1 MVRAFSNGYNR
12 TYFNLFI
19 TQRILLITS
28 IYLHILSE
36 YLQPLAMVGIT
47 SYILKRCIER
57 ISVVRLTKTTCVYAG
72 ILCMSIGILFLVAAY
87 MYTELWFALLV
98 GAICAGALAMELMD
112 RAGVWDVLR
121 KNSARHKAA
130 DKAADAQ
137 ADAGANV
144 EVNAGADAAPAQTA
158 SVMTERKTAVSPAA
172 TAGQAATAATDSQ
185 PATDRQPETDAID
198 VTGGQHE
205 KAEAAETAAQ
215 TTTAVET
222 QKPAEQTLTTHLL
235 ELGRDDSYTNEDALP
250 SHAKTRGKI
259 GITSSI
265 ASYVVHKEPEP
276 EYDCDEFVPT
286 DEDLEYFRTIMS
298 ERDEDEDANNADDS
312 AMDNDDAMA
321 HNADKS
327 KDTSAD
333 AGTGAHTTED
343 DDDEYHVQALK
354 EFLTQSMDPI
364 GALRTYV
371 VDIERRQAQES
382 RKTAQIY
389 NRELE
394 RAGLDLSPVV
404 PYIDQ
409 DEDVNLEES
418 QVEHLQQGF
427 LADGAS
433 AQANADA
440 MGGEADAAAS
450 DAKFDTAQVEHN
462 SDDKTVSMPELVL
475 AMQLVEAGIFS
486 DEANLDDV
494 RVVIPPASGLFYLQQ
509 QKPSSDLL
517 QRIQIEKIE
526 TALNL
531 FLLFTKYYPENT
543 YYEPADVL
551 NFQQTYARNICAFT
565 ERISEPFYLNKNDMM
580 QEHTVDTEWNVRQSL
595 AYVIETLQ
603 LPYRLRADFRCNVK
617 DGNVAIEFFATHED
631 ALPYLTTMGSVDA
644 DPACDTSAD
653 SAGTAGVAGVA
664 SVAGTPTAD
673 NSQHAEYDYRKIF
686 PHIPL
691 AKSFRQ
697 HPTLHIVQSP
707 FIRKH
712 TDDERADDNSTFHL
726 RVLDAMLVSLVT
738 TESVHD
744 ILHNAYIN
752 IIDKQLARIAK
763 KPSRYDTPEER
774 QRAALLAI
782 REDDMAYDESYLIPA
797 GKAVRRKDASAYTLR
812 VALLLASFA
821 FRAST
826 RIQHVWVQAV
836 RESTTRK
843 DYVLS
848 VDFDRARMATID
860 LHHTENLQ
868 AIYHRFVPA
877 MRYEDA
883 VLRPILPLC
892 NIEDQRFCPAR
903 RYTSIQD
910 NTTKLR
916 AAAARALGSKY
927 ASGLTISQNERA
939 MYIGQ
944 ELLGNLYSAATSTCA
959 YEHNV
964 RELFACAKKYNDPLI
979 DEAARRCAAKLVHQ
993 ELACEPATIVNE
1005 FVGGG
1010 ALNTACKQAV
1020 KACNRR
1026 RYDAVI
1032 DLLEPIIDTVDV
1044 NETYVSDEQ
1053 VSWQYFANYV
1063 DRARYNVECDAER
1076 AWRAHAAKYAGVQ
1089 AAGTASAQ
1097 AAGDGR
1103 TRIDKCTSKF
1113 PARTGLVS
1121 NVRNVRHNKT
1131 VMLVPDALFE
1141 ARMCLSVAY
1150 GEKQQLNKAIVQ
1162 AQRLVDIAPVDTR
1175 ARMVLINSLVHA
1187 KKVDEAQTQICQLM
1201 QLAHENESLAFA
1213 YYNMAHIQAYKHHQL
1228 AAKACYDLAI
1238 HFLPE
1243 LEEAS
1248 ATPAHMYLSEGR
1260 IVPVI
1265 IHNDGF
1271 DVEHIPTDD
1280 IQEILQAYNIPI
1292 APTKQTISF
1301 LLKGTKAAINAELF
1315 SVARNFVRHMFNLT
1329 QDDVFVGIAR
1339 SIERSPQERQLELG
1353 VKEKQA
1359 LAQALEKAAA
1369 AAGGSAGGD
1378 SGSFNSDN
1386 SDDNDDDNHYDDNPF
1401 GTGSYNP
1408 FSSDDYPQ
1416 DNDSDDSD
1424 DSDDDFGDSDDTDDS
1439 DSDF

>member
-1 MVRAFSNGYNR
+1 
-12 TYFNLFI
+12 
-19 TQRILLITS
+19 
-28 IYLHILSE
+28 
-36 YLQPLAMVGIT
+36 
-47 SYILKRCIER
+47 
-57 ISVVRLTKTTCVYAG
+57 
-72 ILCMSIGILFLVAAY
+72 MSIGILFLVAAY

-98 GAICAGALAMELMD
+98 GAICAGALAIELMD

-121 KNSARHKAA
+121 KNSARRKAA

-137 ADAGANV
+137 ADAGACAEADARPNT
-144 EVNAGADAAPAQTA
+144 GANAAPAQAA
-158 SVMTERKTAVSPAA
+158 SVMAESKTAASHAA
-172 TAGQAATAATDSQ
+172 TDKAAGQEATAATDSQ
-185 PATDRQPETDAID
+185 P
-198 VTGGQHE
+198 
-205 KAEAAETAAQ
+205 ETAATTAQ

-235 ELGRDDSYTNEDALP
+235 EIGYNDSYTDEDTLP
-250 SHAKTRGKI
+250 SHAKKHGKV

-265 ASYVVHKEPEP
+265 ASYVVPKEPEP
-276 EYDCDEFVPT
+276 EYDCDDFVPT
-286 DEDLEYFRTIMS
+286 DEDLEYFRAIMS
-298 ERDEDEDANNADDS
+298 ENEKDEDANDAEDS

-333 AGTGAHTTED
+333 AGTDAHITED

-450 DAKFDTAQVEHN
+450 GAKFDTAQVEHN

-531 FLLFTKYYPENT
+531 FLLFTKYYPEKT
-543 YYEPADVL
+543 YYQPADVL

-644 DPACDTSAD
+644 DPACETSANSAGNANSAD
-653 SAGTAGVAGVA
+653 AGTAGFVGK
-664 SVAGTPTAD
+664 TITD
-673 NSQHAEYDYRKIF
+673 NSQYAEYDYRKIF

-848 VDFDRARMATID
+848 VDFDRARMANID

-944 ELLGNLYSAATSTCA
+944 ELLGKLYSAATSTCA

-1032 DLLEPIIDTVDV
+1032 DLLEPIIDTVDM
-1044 NETYVSDEQ
+1044 NDTYISDDQ

-1076 AWRAHAAKYAGVQ
+1076 AWRAHVAKYAGVQ
-1089 AAGTASAQ
+1089 AAGTAGAQ
-1097 AAGDGR
+1097 AVGDGR
-1103 TRIDKCTSKF
+1103 TRIDKRTSKF

-1201 QLAHENESLAFA
+1201 QLAHDNESLAFA

-1353 VKEKQA
+1353 MKEKQA
-1359 LAQALEKAAA
+1359 LAQALEEAAA
-1369 AAGGSAGGD
+1369 AAGGSGGLAGGD
-1378 SGSFNSDN
+1378 GSLFNDDN
-1386 SDDNDDDNHYDDNPF
+1386 SDDDDDNNHYDDNPF

-1408 FSSDDYPQ
+1408 FNSDDYPQ
-1416 DNDSDDSD
+1416 DDDSDDSDNSD
-1424 DSDDDFGDSDDTDDS
+1424 DSDDDFDDSDDTDDS
-1439 DSDF
+1439 DSNF

>member
-36 YLQPLAMVGIT
+36 YLLPLVMVGIT

-98 GAICAGALAMELMD
+98 GAICAGALAIELMD

-121 KNSARHKAA
+121 KNSARRKAA

-137 ADAGANV
+137 ADAGACAEADARPNT
-144 EVNAGADAAPAQTA
+144 GANAAPAQAA
-158 SVMTERKTAVSPAA
+158 SVMAESKTAASHAA
-172 TAGQAATAATDSQ
+172 TDKAAGQEATSATDSQ
-185 PATDRQPETDAID
+185 PET
-198 VTGGQHE
+198 
-205 KAEAAETAAQ
+205 AETAAQ

-235 ELGRDDSYTNEDALP
+235 EIGYNDSYTDEDTLP
-250 SHAKTRGKI
+250 SHAKKHGKV

-265 ASYVVHKEPEP
+265 ASYVVPKEPEP
-276 EYDCDEFVPT
+276 EYDCDDFVPT
-286 DEDLEYFRTIMS
+286 DEDLEYFRAIMS
-298 ERDEDEDANNADDS
+298 ENEKDEDANDAEDS

-333 AGTGAHTTED
+333 AGTDAHITED

-382 RKTAQIY
+382 RTTAQIY

-440 MGGEADAAAS
+440 MGSEADAAAS
-450 DAKFDTAQVEHN
+450 GAKFDTEQVEHN
-462 SDDKTVSMPELVL
+462 SDDKMVSMPELVL

-509 QKPSSDLL
+509 QKPSNDLL

-531 FLLFTKYYPENT
+531 FLLFTKYYPEKT
-543 YYEPADVL
+543 YYQPADVL

-644 DPACDTSAD
+644 DPACETSAGT
-653 SAGTAGVAGVA
+653 AGTAGVAGVA

-673 NSQHAEYDYRKIF
+673 NSQYAEYDYRKIF

-738 TESVHD
+738 NESVHD

-848 VDFDRARMATID
+848 VDFDRARMANID

-944 ELLGNLYSAATSTCA
+944 ELLGKLYSATTSTCA

-1089 AAGTASAQ
+1089 AAGTQ
-1097 AAGDGR
+1097 AVGDGR
-1103 TRIDKCTSKF
+1103 TRIDKRTSKF

-1353 VKEKQA
+1353 MKEKQA
-1359 LAQALEKAAA
+1359 LAQALEEAAA
-1369 AAGGSAGGD
+1369 AAGGSAGGLAGGD

-1386 SDDNDDDNHYDDNPF
+1386 SDDDNHYDDNPF

-1416 DNDSDDSD
+1416 DNDTDDSDNSD

>member
-1 MVRAFSNGYNR
+1 
-12 TYFNLFI
+12 
-19 TQRILLITS
+19 
-28 IYLHILSE
+28 
-36 YLQPLAMVGIT
+36 
-47 SYILKRCIER
+47 
-57 ISVVRLTKTTCVYAG
+57 
-72 ILCMSIGILFLVAAY
+72 MSIGILFLVAAN
-87 MYTELWFALLV
+87 MYTELWFALVV
-98 GAICAGALAMELMD
+98 GAICANKLAVDLMD
-112 RAGVWDVLR
+112 RAGVWDALR
-121 KNSARHKAA
+121 KRSARRKAA
-130 DKAADAQ
+130 GKAADAHG
-137 ADAGANV
+137 DAGAA
-144 EVNAGADAAPAQTA
+144 AGADVRANAAPAQTA
-158 SVMTERKTAVSPAA
+158 SVMAESKTAA
-172 TAGQAATAATDSQ
+172 TDSQTETTETDATDAHHETAATDSQ

-205 KAEAAETAAQ
+205 KAAAAETAAQ
-215 TTTAVET
+215 TTTAAET
-222 QKPAEQTLTTHLL
+222 QKHAEQNLTTHLL
-235 ELGRDDSYTNEDALP
+235 ELGRDDSYTDEDALP
-250 SHAKTRGKI
+250 SHAKTHGKV

-265 ASYVVHKEPEP
+265 ASYVVPKEPEP
-276 EYDCDEFVPT
+276 EYDCDDFVPT
-286 DEDLEYFRTIMS
+286 DEDLEYFREIMS
-298 ERDEDEDANNADDS
+298 ERDEDEDVNDAGDS
-312 AMDNDDAMA
+312 AMDNDDATSHDTHKNKNA
-321 HNADKS
+321 NADA
-327 KDTSAD
+327 SAD
-333 AGTGAHTTED
+333 AHMTED

-354 EFLTQSMDPI
+354 EFLAQSMDPI

-371 VDIERRQAQES
+371 VNIERRKAQAS

-409 DEDVNLEES
+409 DEAVNLEES

-433 AQANADA
+433 AQANGVA
-440 MGGEADAAAS
+440 MGNNGGVAVEADAAAS
-450 DAKFDTAQVEHN
+450 GATFGAAQVEHN

-494 RVVIPPASGLFYLQQ
+494 RVVIPPASGLFYLQR
-509 QKPSSDLL
+509 QKPTSDLL

-712 TDDERADDNSTFHL
+712 ANEERADDYSTFHL

-744 ILHNAYIN
+744 IFHNAYIN
-752 IIDKQLARIAK
+752 IIDKELAHIAK
-763 KPSRYDTPEER
+763 NPSRYDTPEER

-797 GKAVRRKDASAYTLR
+797 GKAVRHKDASAYTLR

-848 VDFDRARMATID
+848 VDFDRARMANID

-892 NIEDQRFCPAR
+892 NIEDQRFCPSR

-939 MYIGQ
+939 MHIGQ

-964 RELFACAKKYNDPLI
+964 RELFTCAKKYNDPLI

-993 ELACEPATIVNE
+993 ELACEPAAIVNE

-1089 AAGTASAQ
+1089 AAATAGAQ
-1097 AAGDGR
+1097 AVGDGR
-1103 TRIDKCTSKF
+1103 TRVDKRTSKF

-1353 VKEKQA
+1353 MKEKQA

-1369 AAGGSAGGD
+1369 AAGGSAGGSFGGRDGGDD
-1378 SGSFNSDN
+1378 SRGDGSFNSDN

-1416 DNDSDDSD
+1416 DDDTDDSD

>member
-1 MVRAFSNGYNR
+1 
-12 TYFNLFI
+12 
-19 TQRILLITS
+19 
-28 IYLHILSE
+28 
-36 YLQPLAMVGIT
+36 
-47 SYILKRCIER
+47 
-57 ISVVRLTKTTCVYAG
+57 
-72 ILCMSIGILFLVAAY
+72 MSIGILFLVAANIY
-87 MYTELWFALLV
+87 SELWFALVV
-98 GAICAGALAMELMD
+98 GAICANELAVVLMD
-112 RAGVWDVLR
+112 RAGVWDALR
-121 KNSARHKAA
+121 KYGARRKASG
-130 DKAADAQ
+130 KAVDAQ
-137 ADAGANV
+137 ADAGADA
-144 EVNAGADAAPAQTA
+144 AGADAAPAQTA
-158 SVMTERKTAVSPAA
+158 SVMTESKTTASQTAA
-172 TAGQAATAATDSQ
+172 AGQTATTATDSQ
-185 PATDRQPETDAID
+185 TETTETATTDAHHEKTATDSQTET
-198 VTGGQHE
+198 T
-205 KAEAAETAAQ
+205 AQ
-215 TTTAVET
+215 TTTATET
-222 QKPAEQTLTTHLL
+222 QKPAEQNLTTHLL
-235 ELGRDDSYTNEDALP
+235 ELGRDDSYTDEDALP
-250 SHAKTRGKI
+250 SHAKTHGKV

-265 ASYVVHKEPEP
+265 ASYVVPKEPEP
-276 EYDCDEFVPT
+276 EYDCDDFVPT
-286 DEDLEYFRTIMS
+286 DEDLEYFREIMS
-298 ERDEDEDANNADDS
+298 ERDEDEDTNDADDS
-312 AMDNDDAMA
+312 AMDNDDATSHETHKNKDA
-321 HNADKS
+321 SADG
-327 KDTSAD
+327 SAD
-333 AGTGAHTTED
+333 AHMTED

-354 EFLTQSMDPI
+354 EFLAQSMDPI

-371 VDIERRQAQES
+371 VDIERRQAQKS

-409 DEDVNLEES
+409 DEAVNLEES

-440 MGGEADAAAS
+440 MGNDGGMAGEANAAAS
-450 DAKFDTAQVEHN
+450 GATFGAAQVEHN

-494 RVVIPPASGLFYLQQ
+494 RVVIPPASGLFYLQR
-509 QKPSSDLL
+509 QKPTSDLL

-543 YYEPADVL
+543 YFEPADVL
-551 NFQQTYARNICAFT
+551 NFQQAYARNICAFT

-644 DPACDTSAD
+644 DPACETSAGAAGAAG
-653 SAGTAGVAGVA
+653 SAGAAGAAVGADAASAAVGADTAGFVGKTTTNDSQYAG
-664 SVAGTPTAD
+664 
-673 NSQHAEYDYRKIF
+673 YDYRKIF

-691 AKSFRQ
+691 AKSFRK

-712 TDDERADDNSTFHL
+712 TNEERADDNSTFHL

-752 IIDKQLARIAK
+752 IIDAQLARIPK
-763 KPSRYDTPEER
+763 NPSRYDTPEER

-782 REDDMAYDESYLIPA
+782 REDDMAYNESYLIPA

-836 RESTTRK
+836 REGTTRK

-939 MYIGQ
+939 MHIGQ

-993 ELACEPATIVNE
+993 ELACEPAAIVNE

-1044 NETYVSDEQ
+1044 NGTYVSDEQ
-1053 VSWQYFANYV
+1053 VSWQYFSNYV

-1076 AWRAHAAKYAGVQ
+1076 AWRAHADKYAGVQ
-1089 AAGTASAQ
+1089 AAGTAGAQ
-1097 AAGDGR
+1097 AVGDGR
-1103 TRIDKCTSKF
+1103 TRIDKRTSKF

-1228 AAKACYDLAI
+1228 AAKACYDLAV
-1238 HFLPE
+1238 HFMPE

-1280 IQEILQAYNIPI
+1280 IQEILHAYNIPI

-1353 VKEKQA
+1353 AKEKQA

-1369 AAGGSAGGD
+1369 AAGGRDGGSAGGSFSGRD
-1378 SGSFNSDN
+1378 DGRNGDDGSFGKGSFNGDN
-1386 SDDNDDDNHYDDNPF
+1386 NDDNDDDDHYDDNPF
-1401 GTGSYNP
+1401 GAGSYNP
-1408 FSSDDYPQ
+1408 FNSDDYPQ
-1416 DNDSDDSD
+1416 DDDFDDSDDSDDFDDSDDSD
-1424 DSDDDFGDSDDTDDS
+1424 DSDTDF
-1439 DSDF
+1439 

>member
-1 MVRAFSNGYNR
+1 M
-12 TYFNLFI
+12 
-19 TQRILLITS
+19 
-28 IYLHILSE
+28 
-36 YLQPLAMVGIT
+36 
-47 SYILKRCIER
+47 
-57 ISVVRLTKTTCVYAG
+57 VRLTKTTCVYAG
-72 ILCMSIGILFLVAAY
+72 ILCMSIGILFLVAANIY
-87 MYTELWFALLV
+87 SELWFALVV
-98 GAICAGALAMELMD
+98 GAICANELAVVLMD
-112 RAGVWDVLR
+112 RAGVWDALR
-121 KNSARHKAA
+121 KYGARRKAA

-137 ADAGANV
+137 TDAGANAAGADAGAAGADAGANT
-144 EVNAGADAAPAQTA
+144 APAQAA
-158 SVMTERKTAVSPAA
+158 SVMAESKTAASQTA

-185 PATDRQPETDAID
+185 TETDATD
-198 VTGGQHE
+198 AHHE
-205 KAEAAETAAQ
+205 TAETDSQTETTAQ
-215 TTTAVET
+215 TTTATET
-222 QKPAEQTLTTHLL
+222 QKPTEQNLTTHLL
-235 ELGRDDSYTNEDALP
+235 ELGRDDSYTDEDALP
-250 SHAKTRGKI
+250 SHAKTHGKV

-265 ASYVVHKEPEP
+265 ASYVVPKEPEP
-276 EYDCDEFVPT
+276 EYDCDDFLPT
-286 DEDLEYFRTIMS
+286 DEDLEYFREIMS
-298 ERDEDEDANNADDS
+298 ERDEDEDANDTDDS
-312 AMDNDDAMA
+312 AMDNDDATSHETHKNKDA
-321 HNADKS
+321 NADA
-327 KDTSAD
+327 SAD
-333 AGTGAHTTED
+333 AHMTED

-354 EFLTQSMDPI
+354 EFLAQSMDPI

-371 VDIERRQAQES
+371 VDIERRKAQAA

-409 DEDVNLEES
+409 DEAVNLEES

-440 MGGEADAAAS
+440 MGNDGGVAGEADAAAS
-450 DAKFDTAQVEHN
+450 GATFGAAQVEHN

-494 RVVIPPASGLFYLQQ
+494 RVVIPPASGLFYLQR
-509 QKPSSDLL
+509 QKPTSDLL

-551 NFQQTYARNICAFT
+551 NFQQAYARNICAFT

-644 DPACDTSAD
+644 DPACETSAGAAG
-653 SAGTAGVAGVA
+653 SANTAGTAGFAGK
-664 SVAGTPTAD
+664 TTTND
-673 NSQHAEYDYRKIF
+673 SQHAEYDYRKIF

-712 TDDERADDNSTFHL
+712 TNEERADDNSTFHL

-744 ILHNAYIN
+744 IFHNAYIN
-752 IIDKQLARIAK
+752 IIDKKLAHIAK
-763 KPSRYDTPEER
+763 NPSRYDTPEER

-836 RESTTRK
+836 REGTTRK

-892 NIEDQRFCPAR
+892 NIEDQRFCPSR

-939 MYIGQ
+939 MHIGQ

-993 ELACEPATIVNE
+993 ELACEPAAIVNE

-1010 ALNTACKQAV
+1010 ALNTACKKAV

-1026 RYDAVI
+1026 HYDAVI

-1044 NETYVSDEQ
+1044 NGTYVSDEQ

-1076 AWRAHAAKYAGVQ
+1076 AWRAHAAKYAG
-1089 AAGTASAQ
+1089 AQ

-1103 TRIDKCTSKF
+1103 KRVGKVIGKRTSKF

-1228 AAKACYDLAI
+1228 AAKACYDLAV
-1238 HFLPE
+1238 HFMPE

-1280 IQEILQAYNIPI
+1280 IQEILHAYNIPV

-1369 AAGGSAGGD
+1369 AAGGSADGSGGD
-1378 SGSFNSDN
+1378 DGLFGDGSFNGDN
-1386 SDDNDDDNHYDDNPF
+1386 NDDNDDDHYDDNPF
-1401 GTGSYNP
+1401 GAGSYNP
-1408 FSSDDYPQ
+1408 FNSDDYPQ
-1416 DNDSDDSD
+1416 GDGADDL
-1424 DSDDDFGDSDDTDDS
+1424 DDTDDS
-1439 DSDF
+1439 DNSDDPDDDFGESDDADGSDTDF

>member
-1 MVRAFSNGYNR
+1 
-12 TYFNLFI
+12 
-19 TQRILLITS
+19 
-28 IYLHILSE
+28 
-36 YLQPLAMVGIT
+36 
-47 SYILKRCIER
+47 
-57 ISVVRLTKTTCVYAG
+57 
-72 ILCMSIGILFLVAAY
+72 MSIGILFLVAAY

-130 DKAADAQ
+130 DKAADTL

-144 EVNAGADAAPAQTA
+144 EVNAGADAVSNADADAAPAQAA
-158 SVMTERKTAVSPAA
+158 SVMVESKTAASHAA
-172 TAGQAATAATDSQ
+172 TDKAAGQEATSATDSQ
-185 PATDRQPETDAID
+185 PAT
-198 VTGGQHE
+198 
-205 KAEAAETAAQ
+205 AATAAQ

-222 QKPAEQTLTTHLL
+222 QKPAEQNLTTHLL

-250 SHAKTRGKI
+250 SHAKTRGKV

-265 ASYVVHKEPEP
+265 ASYVVPKEPEP

-286 DEDLEYFRTIMS
+286 DEDLEYFRAIMS
-298 ERDEDEDANNADDS
+298 ERDEDEDANDAEDS

-327 KDTSAD
+327 IDSGATTWAYNASIGSDADANAGAHTSA
-333 AGTGAHTTED
+333 GAHTTEDD

-354 EFLTQSMDPI
+354 EFLAQSMDPI

-371 VDIERRQAQES
+371 VDIERRKAQAS

-409 DEDVNLEES
+409 DEAVNLEES

-440 MGGEADAAAS
+440 MGNDGRVAGEADAAAS
-450 DAKFDTAQVEHN
+450 GATFGATQVEHN

-494 RVVIPPASGLFYLQQ
+494 RVVIPPASGLFYLQR
-509 QKPSSDLL
+509 QKPTSDLL

-551 NFQQTYARNICAFT
+551 NFQQAYARNICAFT

-644 DPACDTSAD
+644 DPACETSAGAAGAAGAAGTAVG
-653 SAGTAGVAGVA
+653 AGTAGFVGK
-664 SVAGTPTAD
+664 TTTND
-673 NSQHAEYDYRKIF
+673 SQHAEYDYRKIF

-712 TDDERADDNSTFHL
+712 TNEERADDNSTFHL

-744 ILHNAYIN
+744 IFHNAYIN
-752 IIDKQLARIAK
+752 IIDKELAHIAK
-763 KPSRYDTPEER
+763 NPSRYDTPEER

-848 VDFDRARMATID
+848 VDFDRARMANID

-993 ELACEPATIVNE
+993 ELACEPAAIVNE

-1089 AAGTASAQ
+1089 AAGTAGAQ
-1097 AAGDGR
+1097 AVGDGR
-1103 TRIDKCTSKF
+1103 TRIDKRTSKF

-1301 LLKGTKAAINAELF
+1301 LLKGIKAAINAELF

-1359 LAQALEKAAA
+1359 LAQALEEAAA

-1424 DSDDDFGDSDDTDDS
+1424 DSDDDFDDSDDTDDS

>member
-1 MVRAFSNGYNR
+1 
-12 TYFNLFI
+12 
-19 TQRILLITS
+19 
-28 IYLHILSE
+28 
-36 YLQPLAMVGIT
+36 
-47 SYILKRCIER
+47 
-57 ISVVRLTKTTCVYAG
+57 
-72 ILCMSIGILFLVAAY
+72 MSIGILFLVAAK
-87 MYTELWFALLV
+87 MYTELWFALVV
-98 GAICAGALAMELMD
+98 GAICANKLAVDLMD
-112 RAGVWDVLR
+112 RAGVWNALR
-121 KNSARHKAA
+121 KRSARRKAA
-130 DKAADAQ
+130 GKAADAHG
-137 ADAGANV
+137 DAGAA
-144 EVNAGADAAPAQTA
+144 AGADVRANAAPAQTA
-158 SVMTERKTAVSPAA
+158 SVMAERK
-172 TAGQAATAATDSQ
+172 TAATDSQ
-185 PATDRQPETDAID
+185 TETTETDATD
-198 VTGGQHE
+198 AHH
-205 KAEAAETAAQ
+205 ETAATDSPTETTAQ

-222 QKPAEQTLTTHLL
+222 QKSAEQNLTTHLL

-250 SHAKTRGKI
+250 SHAKTHGKV

-265 ASYVVHKEPEP
+265 ASYVVPKEPEP
-276 EYDCDEFVPT
+276 EYDCDDFVPT
-286 DEDLEYFRTIMS
+286 DEDLEYFREIMS
-298 ERDEDEDANNADDS
+298 ERDEDEDVNDAGDS
-312 AMDNDDAMA
+312 AMDNDDATSHDTHKNKNA
-321 HNADKS
+321 NADA
-327 KDTSAD
+327 SAD
-333 AGTGAHTTED
+333 AHMTED

-354 EFLTQSMDPI
+354 EFLAQSMDPI

-371 VDIERRQAQES
+371 VNIERRKAQAS

-409 DEDVNLEES
+409 DEAVNLEES

-440 MGGEADAAAS
+440 MGNDGGMAGEANAAAS
-450 DAKFDTAQVEHN
+450 GATFGAAQVEHN

-494 RVVIPPASGLFYLQQ
+494 RVVIPPASGLFYLQR
-509 QKPSSDLL
+509 QKPTSDLL

-551 NFQQTYARNICAFT
+551 NFQQAYARNICAFT

-644 DPACDTSAD
+644 DPACETSAGAAG
-653 SAGTAGVAGVA
+653 SAGTAGAAGAAGGA
-664 SVAGTPTAD
+664 SVAGFAGKTTTD
-673 NSQHAEYDYRKIF
+673 DSHYAEYDYRKIF

-712 TDDERADDNSTFHL
+712 TNEERADDNSTFHL

-763 KPSRYDTPEER
+763 NPSRYDTPEER

-782 REDDMAYDESYLIPA
+782 REDDMAYNESYLIPA

-939 MYIGQ
+939 MHIGQ

-993 ELACEPATIVNE
+993 ELACEPAAIVNE

-1010 ALNTACKQAV
+1010 ALNTACKKAV

-1026 RYDAVI
+1026 HYDAVI

-1044 NETYVSDEQ
+1044 NGTYVSDEQ

-1076 AWRAHAAKYAGVQ
+1076 AWRAHAAKYAG
-1089 AAGTASAQ
+1089 AQ
-1097 AAGDGR
+1097 ASGAQASGAQTAGDGR
-1103 TRIDKCTSKF
+1103 KRIGKVTGKRTSKF

-1228 AAKACYDLAI
+1228 AAKACYDLAV
-1238 HFLPE
+1238 HFMPE

-1280 IQEILQAYNIPI
+1280 IQEILHAYNIPI

-1315 SVARNFVRHMFNLT
+1315 SVARNFVRRMFNLT

-1369 AAGGSAGGD
+1369 AAGGSADGSGGD
-1378 SGSFNSDN
+1378 DGLFGDGSFNGDN
-1386 SDDNDDDNHYDDNPF
+1386 NDDNDDDHYDDNPF
-1401 GTGSYNP
+1401 GAGSYNP
-1408 FSSDDYPQ
+1408 FNSDDYPQ
-1416 DNDSDDSD
+1416 GDGADDL
-1424 DSDDDFGDSDDTDDS
+1424 DDTDDS
-1439 DSDF
+1439 DNSDDPDDDFGESDDADGSDTDF

>member
-1 MVRAFSNGYNR
+1 
-12 TYFNLFI
+12 
-19 TQRILLITS
+19 
-28 IYLHILSE
+28 
-36 YLQPLAMVGIT
+36 
-47 SYILKRCIER
+47 
-57 ISVVRLTKTTCVYAG
+57 
-72 ILCMSIGILFLVAAY
+72 MSIGILFLVAANIY
-87 MYTELWFALLV
+87 SELWFALVV
-98 GAICAGALAMELMD
+98 GAICANKLAVDLMD
-112 RAGVWDVLR
+112 RAGVWDALR
-121 KNSARHKAA
+121 KRSARRKAA

-137 ADAGANV
+137 ANAGADAGAN
-144 EVNAGADAAPAQTA
+144 AGIDAAPAQTA
-158 SVMTERKTAVSPAA
+158 SVMAERK
-172 TAGQAATAATDSQ
+172 TAATDSQ
-185 PATDRQPETDAID
+185 TETAATDSQTEATETDATD
-198 VTGGQHE
+198 VHHE
-205 KAEAAETAAQ
+205 TAETDSQTETTAQ

-265 ASYVVHKEPEP
+265 ASYVVPKEPEP

-354 EFLTQSMDPI
+354 EFLAQSMDPI

-371 VDIERRQAQES
+371 VDIERRKAQGS

-409 DEDVNLEES
+409 DEAVNLEES

-440 MGGEADAAAS
+440 MGNDGGMAGEANAAAS
-450 DAKFDTAQVEHN
+450 GATFGAAQVEHN

-494 RVVIPPASGLFYLQQ
+494 RVVIPPASGLFYLQR

-543 YYEPADVL
+543 YFEPADVL
-551 NFQQTYARNICAFT
+551 NFQQAYARNICAFT

-653 SAGTAGVAGVA
+653 SAGNASTGNANSAG
-664 SVAGTPTAD
+664 AGTASFVGKTTTD

-712 TDDERADDNSTFHL
+712 ANEARADDYSTFHL

-744 ILHNAYIN
+744 IFHNAYIN
-752 IIDKQLARIAK
+752 IIDKELAHIAK
-763 KPSRYDTPEER
+763 NPSRYDTPEER

-836 RESTTRK
+836 REGTTRK

-892 NIEDQRFCPAR
+892 NIEDQRFCPSR

-939 MYIGQ
+939 MHIGQ

-993 ELACEPATIVNE
+993 ELACEPAAIVNE

-1044 NETYVSDEQ
+1044 NGTYVSDEQ

-1076 AWRAHAAKYAGVQ
+1076 AWRAHAAKYAG
-1089 AAGTASAQ
+1089 AAGAAGAQ

-1103 TRIDKCTSKF
+1103 KRIGKVTGTRISKF

-1260 IVPVI
+1260 IMPVI

-1353 VKEKQA
+1353 TKEKQA
-1359 LAQALEKAAA
+1359 LAQALEEAAA
-1369 AAGGSAGGD
+1369 AAGGSAGGSFGGRDDGRDGDDGLFGDD
-1378 SGSFNSDN
+1378 SHGGGADGAGGSFGDGSFNGDN
-1386 SDDNDDDNHYDDNPF
+1386 NDDNDDDDHYDDNPF
-1401 GTGSYNP
+1401 GAGSYNP
-1408 FSSDDYPQ
+1408 FNSDDYPQ
-1416 DNDSDDSD
+1416 DDDSDDSDNSD
-1424 DSDDDFGDSDDTDDS
+1424 DSDDDFGDSDDADGSDTD
-1439 DSDF
+1439 F

>member
-1 MVRAFSNGYNR
+1 
-12 TYFNLFI
+12 
-19 TQRILLITS
+19 
-28 IYLHILSE
+28 
-36 YLQPLAMVGIT
+36 
-47 SYILKRCIER
+47 
-57 ISVVRLTKTTCVYAG
+57 
-72 ILCMSIGILFLVAAY
+72 MSIGILFLVAAY
-87 MYTELWFALLV
+87 MYTELWFSLLV
-98 GAICAGALAMELMD
+98 GAICAGALAMELLD

-121 KNSARHKAA
+121 KSSARRKAA

-144 EVNAGADAAPAQTA
+144 EVNAGADAAPAQAA
-158 SVMTERKTAVSPAA
+158 SVMVERKTAASHAA

-205 KAEAAETAAQ
+205 KAAAAETAAQ
-215 TTTAVET
+215 TTTAAET
-222 QKPAEQTLTTHLL
+222 QKHAEQNLTTHLL
-235 ELGRDDSYTNEDALP
+235 ELGRDDSYTDEDALP
-250 SHAKTRGKI
+250 SHAKTHGKV

-265 ASYVVHKEPEP
+265 ASYVVPKEPEP
-276 EYDCDEFVPT
+276 EYDCDDFVPT
-286 DEDLEYFRTIMS
+286 DEDLEYFREIMS
-298 ERDEDEDANNADDS
+298 ENDEDEDTNDAEDS

-327 KDTSAD
+327 KDASAD
-333 AGTGAHTTED
+333 AGTDAHITEDD

-354 EFLTQSMDPI
+354 EFLAQSMDPI

-371 VDIERRQAQES
+371 VNIERRKAQAS

-409 DEDVNLEES
+409 DEAVNLEES

-433 AQANADA
+433 AQANGVA
-440 MGGEADAAAS
+440 MGNNGGVAVEADAAAS
-450 DAKFDTAQVEHN
+450 GATFGAAQVEHN

-494 RVVIPPASGLFYLQQ
+494 RVVIPPASGLFYLQR
-509 QKPSSDLL
+509 QKPTSDLL

-653 SAGTAGVAGVA
+653 SAGNASAGNANSAGAGTAGFAGK
-664 SVAGTPTAD
+664 TTTND
-673 NSQHAEYDYRKIF
+673 SQHAEYDYRKIF

-712 TDDERADDNSTFHL
+712 TNEERADDNSTFHL

-744 ILHNAYIN
+744 IFHNAYIN
-752 IIDKQLARIAK
+752 IIDKELAHIAK
-763 KPSRYDTPEER
+763 NPSRYDTPEER

-836 RESTTRK
+836 REGTTRK

-939 MYIGQ
+939 MHIGQ

-993 ELACEPATIVNE
+993 ELACEPAAIVNE

-1010 ALNTACKQAV
+1010 ALNTACKKAV

-1026 RYDAVI
+1026 HYDAVI

-1044 NETYVSDEQ
+1044 NGTYVSDEQ

-1076 AWRAHAAKYAGVQ
+1076 AWRAHAAKYAG
-1089 AAGTASAQ
+1089 AQ

-1103 TRIDKCTSKF
+1103 KRVGKVIGKRTSKF

-1228 AAKACYDLAI
+1228 AAKACYDLAV
-1238 HFLPE
+1238 HFMPE

-1280 IQEILQAYNIPI
+1280 IQEILHAYNIPV

-1353 VKEKQA
+1353 AKEKQA

-1369 AAGGSAGGD
+1369 AAGGSAGG
-1378 SGSFNSDN
+1378 SGGFGGSFGGRDGGRDGDDGSFGDGSSNGDN
-1386 SDDNDDDNHYDDNPF
+1386 NNDNDNDGHYDENPF
-1401 GTGSYNP
+1401 GAGSYNP

-1424 DSDDDFGDSDDTDDS
+1424 DSDDDFDDSDDTDDS

>member
-1 MVRAFSNGYNR
+1 
-12 TYFNLFI
+12 
-19 TQRILLITS
+19 
-28 IYLHILSE
+28 
-36 YLQPLAMVGIT
+36 
-47 SYILKRCIER
+47 
-57 ISVVRLTKTTCVYAG
+57 
-72 ILCMSIGILFLVAAY
+72 MSIGILFLVAANIY
-87 MYTELWFALLV
+87 SELWFALVV
-98 GAICAGALAMELMD
+98 GALCANELAVVLMD
-112 RAGVWDVLR
+112 RAGVWDALR
-121 KNSARHKAA
+121 KYGARRKAA

-137 ADAGANV
+137 TDAGANVEVNAGANV
-144 EVNAGADAAPAQTA
+144 EVNAGADAVSNADADAAPAQAA
-158 SVMTERKTAVSPAA
+158 SVMVESKTAASH
-172 TAGQAATAATDSQ
+172 AATDKAAGQEATS
-185 PATDRQPETDAID
+185 ATDRQPETDAID

-265 ASYVVHKEPEP
+265 ASYVVPKEPEP

-333 AGTGAHTTED
+333 AGADANITED

-354 EFLTQSMDPI
+354 EFLAQSMDPI

-531 FLLFTKYYPENT
+531 FLLFTKYYPEKT
-543 YYEPADVL
+543 YYQPADVL

-644 DPACDTSAD
+644 DPACDTSAN
-653 SAGTAGVAGVA
+653 SAGNASAGNANSAGAGTAGFVGK
-664 SVAGTPTAD
+664 TTTD

-1076 AWRAHAAKYAGVQ
+1076 AWRAHAAKYAG
-1089 AAGTASAQ
+1089 AQ
-1097 AAGDGR
+1097 ASGAQASGAQTAGAQAVGDGR
-1103 TRIDKCTSKF
+1103 TRIGKVTGKRTSKF

-1228 AAKACYDLAI
+1228 AAKACYDLAV
-1238 HFLPE
+1238 HFMPE

-1280 IQEILQAYNIPI
+1280 IQEILHAYNIPI

-1353 VKEKQA
+1353 AKEKQA

-1369 AAGGSAGGD
+1369 AAGGSAGGSFSGRDGGDD
-1378 SGSFNSDN
+1378 SRGDGSFNSDN

-1424 DSDDDFGDSDDTDDS
+1424 DSDDDFDDSDDTDDS

>member
-36 YLQPLAMVGIT
+36 YLLPLVMVGIT

-98 GAICAGALAMELMD
+98 GAICAGALAIELMD

-121 KNSARHKAA
+121 KNSARRKAA

-137 ADAGANV
+137 ADAGAHAEADARPNT
-144 EVNAGADAAPAQTA
+144 GANAAPAQAA
-158 SVMTERKTAVSPAA
+158 SVMAESKTAASHAA
-172 TAGQAATAATDSQ
+172 TDKAAGQEATSATDSQ
-185 PATDRQPETDAID
+185 PET
-198 VTGGQHE
+198 
-205 KAEAAETAAQ
+205 AETAATAAQ

-235 ELGRDDSYTNEDALP
+235 EIGYNDSYTDEDTLP
-250 SHAKTRGKI
+250 SHAKKHGKV

-265 ASYVVHKEPEP
+265 ASYVVPKEPEP
-276 EYDCDEFVPT
+276 EYDCDDFVPT
-286 DEDLEYFRTIMS
+286 DEDLEYFRAIMS
-298 ERDEDEDANNADDS
+298 ENEKDEDANDAEDS

-333 AGTGAHTTED
+333 AGTDAHITED

-382 RKTAQIY
+382 RTTAQIY

-440 MGGEADAAAS
+440 MGSEADAAAS
-450 DAKFDTAQVEHN
+450 GAKFDTAQVEHN
-462 SDDKTVSMPELVL
+462 SDDKMVSMPELVL

-531 FLLFTKYYPENT
+531 FLLFTKYYPEKT
-543 YYEPADVL
+543 YYQPADVL

-644 DPACDTSAD
+644 DPACETSAGT
-653 SAGTAGVAGVA
+653 AGTAGVAGVA

-673 NSQHAEYDYRKIF
+673 NSQYAEYDYRKIF

-848 VDFDRARMATID
+848 VDFDRARMANID

-944 ELLGNLYSAATSTCA
+944 ELLGKLYSAATSTCA

-1010 ALNTACKQAV
+1010 ALNTACKKAV

-1032 DLLEPIIDTVDV
+1032 DLLEPIIDTIDV

-1076 AWRAHAAKYAGVQ
+1076 AWRAHVAKYAGVQ
-1089 AAGTASAQ
+1089 AAGTAGAQ
-1097 AAGDGR
+1097 AVGDGR
-1103 TRIDKCTSKF
+1103 TRIDKRTSKF

-1353 VKEKQA
+1353 AKEKQA
-1359 LAQALEKAAA
+1359 LAQALEEAAA
-1369 AAGGSAGGD
+1369 AAGGSAGGLAGGD

-1386 SDDNDDDNHYDDNPF
+1386 SDDDNHYDDNPF

-1416 DNDSDDSD
+1416 DNDTDDSDNSD

>member
-1 MVRAFSNGYNR
+1 
-12 TYFNLFI
+12 
-19 TQRILLITS
+19 
-28 IYLHILSE
+28 
-36 YLQPLAMVGIT
+36 
-47 SYILKRCIER
+47 
-57 ISVVRLTKTTCVYAG
+57 
-72 ILCMSIGILFLVAAY
+72 MSIGILFLVAAY

-98 GAICAGALAMELMD
+98 GAICAGALAMELLD

-121 KNSARHKAA
+121 KSSARRKAA

-144 EVNAGADAAPAQTA
+144 EVNAGADAAPAQA
-158 SVMTERKTAVSPAA
+158 AAVMVERKTAASHAA

-205 KAEAAETAAQ
+205 KAAAAETAAQ
-215 TTTAVET
+215 TTTAAET
-222 QKPAEQTLTTHLL
+222 QKHAEQNLTTHLL
-235 ELGRDDSYTNEDALP
+235 ELGRDDSYTDEDALP
-250 SHAKTRGKI
+250 SHAKTHGKV

-265 ASYVVHKEPEP
+265 ASYVVPKEPEP
-276 EYDCDEFVPT
+276 EYDCDDFVPT
-286 DEDLEYFRTIMS
+286 DEDLEYFREIMS
-298 ERDEDEDANNADDS
+298 ENDEDEDTNDAEDS
-312 AMDNDDAMA
+312 AMDNDDAASHA
-321 HNADKS
+321 HKNKDAGADTS
-327 KDTSAD
+327 ADTSAD
-333 AGTGAHTTED
+333 AHMTEDD

-354 EFLTQSMDPI
+354 EFLAQSMDPI

-371 VDIERRQAQES
+371 VDIERRKAQQS

-409 DEDVNLEES
+409 DEAVNLEES

-433 AQANADA
+433 AQASADT
-440 MGGEADAAAS
+440 MDNDGGVTGEADAAVSGATFG
-450 DAKFDTAQVEHN
+450 AAQVEHN

-486 DEANLDDV
+486 DEAHLDDV
-494 RVVIPPASGLFYLQQ
+494 RVVIPPASGLFYLQR
-509 QKPSSDLL
+509 QKPTSDLL

-551 NFQQTYARNICAFT
+551 NFQQAYARNICAFT

-644 DPACDTSAD
+644 DPACETSAGAAGAAG
-653 SAGTAGVAGVA
+653 SAGTAGAAVGADTAGFVGKTTTND
-664 SVAGTPTAD
+664 SQYAG
-673 NSQHAEYDYRKIF
+673 YDYRKIF

-691 AKSFRQ
+691 AKSFRK

-712 TDDERADDNSTFHL
+712 TNEERADDNSTFHL

-744 ILHNAYIN
+744 IFHNAYIN
-752 IIDKQLARIAK
+752 IIDKELAHIAK
-763 KPSRYDTPEER
+763 NPSRYDTPEER

-939 MYIGQ
+939 MHIGQ

-993 ELACEPATIVNE
+993 ELACEPAAIVNE

-1010 ALNTACKQAV
+1010 ALNTACKKAV

-1026 RYDAVI
+1026 HYDAVI

-1044 NETYVSDEQ
+1044 NGTYVSDEQ

-1076 AWRAHAAKYAGVQ
+1076 AWRAHAAKYAG
-1089 AAGTASAQ
+1089 AQ

-1103 TRIDKCTSKF
+1103 KRVGKVIGKRTSKF
-1113 PARTGLVS
+1113 PVRTGLVS

-1228 AAKACYDLAI
+1228 AAKACYDLAV
-1238 HFLPE
+1238 HFMPE

-1280 IQEILQAYNIPI
+1280 IQEILHAYNIPV

-1353 VKEKQA
+1353 AKEKQA
-1359 LAQALEKAAA
+1359 LAQALEEAAA
-1369 AAGGSAGGD
+1369 AAGGSAGGSFSGRDGGDD
-1378 SGSFNSDN
+1378 SRGDGSFNSDN

-1424 DSDDDFGDSDDTDDS
+1424 DSDDDFDDSDDTDDS

>member
-36 YLQPLAMVGIT
+36 YLLPLVMVGIT
-47 SYILKRCIER
+47 SYILKRYIER

-98 GAICAGALAMELMD
+98 GAICAGALAIELMD

-121 KNSARHKAA
+121 KNSARRKAT
-130 DKAADAQ
+130 DKAAGQ
-137 ADAGANV
+137 
-144 EVNAGADAAPAQTA
+144 E
-158 SVMTERKTAVSPAA
+158 A
-172 TAGQAATAATDSQ
+172 TSATDSQ
-185 PATDRQPETDAID
+185 P
-198 VTGGQHE
+198 
-205 KAEAAETAAQ
+205 ETAATTAQ

-222 QKPAEQTLTTHLL
+222 QKPDEQTLTTHLL
-235 ELGRDDSYTNEDALP
+235 EIGYNDSYTDEDTLP
-250 SHAKTRGKI
+250 SHAKKHGKV

-265 ASYVVHKEPEP
+265 ASYVVPKEPEP
-276 EYDCDEFVPT
+276 EYDCDDFVPT
-286 DEDLEYFRTIMS
+286 DEDLEYFRAIMS
-298 ERDEDEDANNADDS
+298 ENEKDEDANDVDDS

-333 AGTGAHTTED
+333 AGTDEHITED

-371 VDIERRQAQES
+371 VDIERRQAQAS

-440 MGGEADAAAS
+440 MGSEADAAAS
-450 DAKFDTAQVEHN
+450 GAKFDTAQVEHN
-462 SDDKTVSMPELVL
+462 SDDKMVSMPELVL

-531 FLLFTKYYPENT
+531 FLLFTKYYPEKT
-543 YYEPADVL
+543 YYQPADVL

-673 NSQHAEYDYRKIF
+673 NSQYAEYDYRKIF

-848 VDFDRARMATID
+848 VDFDRARMANID

-944 ELLGNLYSAATSTCA
+944 ELLGKLYSATTSTCA

-1032 DLLEPIIDTVDV
+1032 DLLEPIIDAIDV
-1044 NETYVSDEQ
+1044 NETYISDEQ

-1089 AAGTASAQ
+1089 AAGTAGAQ
-1097 AAGDGR
+1097 AVGDGR
-1103 TRIDKCTSKF
+1103 TRIDKRTSKF

-1353 VKEKQA
+1353 AKEKQA
-1359 LAQALEKAAA
+1359 LAQALEEAAA
-1369 AAGGSAGGD
+1369 AAGGSAGGTG
-1378 SGSFNSDN
+1378 SSFNDDN
-1386 SDDNDDDNHYDDNPF
+1386 SDDNDDDNHYNDNPF

-1408 FSSDDYPQ
+1408 FNSDDYPQ
-1416 DNDSDDSD
+1416 DDDSDDSD
-1424 DSDDDFGDSDDTDDS
+1424 DSDDDFDDSDDTDDS
-1439 DSDF
+1439 DSNF

>member
-1 MVRAFSNGYNR
+1 
-12 TYFNLFI
+12 
-19 TQRILLITS
+19 
-28 IYLHILSE
+28 
-36 YLQPLAMVGIT
+36 
-47 SYILKRCIER
+47 
-57 ISVVRLTKTTCVYAG
+57 
-72 ILCMSIGILFLVAAY
+72 MSIGILFLVAANIY
-87 MYTELWFALLV
+87 SELWFALVV
-98 GAICAGALAMELMD
+98 GAICANKLAVDLMD
-112 RAGVWDVLR
+112 RAGVWDALR
-121 KNSARHKAA
+121 KRSARRKAA

-137 ADAGANV
+137 TDAGADAGAN
-144 EVNAGADAAPAQTA
+144 AAPVQTA
-158 SVMTERKTAVSPAA
+158 SVMAERK
-172 TAGQAATAATDSQ
+172 TAATDSQ
-185 PATDRQPETDAID
+185 TETD
-198 VTGGQHE
+198 
-205 KAEAAETAAQ
+205 ETTAQ

-222 QKPAEQTLTTHLL
+222 QKSAEQSLTTHLL
-235 ELGRDDSYTNEDALP
+235 ELGCDDSYTDEDALP
-250 SHAKTRGKI
+250 SHAKTHGKV

-265 ASYVVHKEPEP
+265 ASYVVPKEPEP
-276 EYDCDEFVPT
+276 EYDCDDFVPT
-286 DEDLEYFRTIMS
+286 DEDLEYFREIMS
-298 ERDEDEDANNADDS
+298 ESDEDEDVNVADDG
-312 AMDNDDAMA
+312 AMDNDDATS
-321 HNADKS
+321 HETHKN

-333 AGTGAHTTED
+333 ASADAHMTED

-354 EFLTQSMDPI
+354 EFLAQSMDPI

-371 VDIERRQAQES
+371 VDIERRQAQKS

-409 DEDVNLEES
+409 DEAVNLEES

-433 AQANADA
+433 AQANANA
-440 MGGEADAAAS
+440 MGNDGGVAGEADAAATG
-450 DAKFDTAQVEHN
+450 ATFGAAQVEHN
-462 SDDKTVSMPELVL
+462 SDDKTVSIPELVL
-475 AMQLVEAGIFS
+475 AMQLVEAGIFC
-486 DEANLDDV
+486 DEAHLDDV
-494 RVVIPPASGLFYLQQ
+494 RVVIPPASGLFYLQR
-509 QKPSSDLL
+509 QKPTSDLL

-531 FLLFTKYYPENT
+531 FLLFTKYHPEDA

-551 NFQQTYARNICAFT
+551 NFQQAYARNICAFT

-644 DPACDTSAD
+644 DPACETSAD
-653 SAGTAGVAGVA
+653 GGAAGGASTAGFVGK
-664 SVAGTPTAD
+664 TTTD
-673 NSQHAEYDYRKIF
+673 DSQNPEYDYRKIF

-712 TDDERADDNSTFHL
+712 TNEERADDNSTFHL

-752 IIDKQLARIAK
+752 IIDKELARIAK

-774 QRAALLAI
+774 QQAALLAI
-782 REDDMAYDESYLIPA
+782 REDDMAFNESYLIPA

-939 MYIGQ
+939 MHIGQ
-944 ELLGNLYSAATSTCA
+944 ELLGNLYSATTSTCA

-964 RELFACAKKYNDPLI
+964 RELFTCAKKYNDPLI

-993 ELACEPATIVNE
+993 QLACEPAAIVNE

-1044 NETYVSDEQ
+1044 NGTYVSDEQ

-1076 AWRAHAAKYAGVQ
+1076 AWRAHAAKYAG
-1089 AAGTASAQ
+1089 AAGAAGAQAGGAQ

-1103 TRIDKCTSKF
+1103 MRIGKVTGKRTSKF

-1228 AAKACYDLAI
+1228 AAKACYDLAV
-1238 HFLPE
+1238 HFMPE

-1280 IQEILQAYNIPI
+1280 IQEILHAYNIPV

-1353 VKEKQA
+1353 AKEKQA

-1369 AAGGSAGGD
+1369 AAGGSAGGSGGSLGGRD
-1378 SGSFNSDN
+1378 GDDGSFGDGSFNGDN
-1386 SDDNDDDNHYDDNPF
+1386 NNDNDDDDHYDDNPF

-1408 FSSDDYPQ
+1408 FNSDDYPQ
-1416 DNDSDDSD
+1416 GDDSD
-1424 DSDDDFGDSDDTDDS
+1424 DLDDSDNSDDDFGDSDDADGSDTD
-1439 DSDF
+1439 F

>member
-1 MVRAFSNGYNR
+1 M
-12 TYFNLFI
+12 
-19 TQRILLITS
+19 
-28 IYLHILSE
+28 
-36 YLQPLAMVGIT
+36 
-47 SYILKRCIER
+47 
-57 ISVVRLTKTTCVYAG
+57 VRLTKTTCVYAG
-72 ILCMSIGILFLVAAY
+72 ILCMSIGILFLVAANIY
-87 MYTELWFALLV
+87 SELWFALVV
-98 GAICAGALAMELMD
+98 GAICANELAVVLMD
-112 RAGVWDVLR
+112 RAGVWDALR
-121 KNSARHKAA
+121 KYGARRKTA

-137 ADAGANV
+137 TDAGANAAGADAGAN
-144 EVNAGADAAPAQTA
+144 AAPAQTA
-158 SVMTERKTAVSPAA
+158 SAMAESKTAVSQIAA
-172 TAGQAATAATDSQ
+172 AGQAATAATDSQ
-185 PATDRQPETDAID
+185 TETDATD
-198 VTGGQHE
+198 AHHE
-205 KAEAAETAAQ
+205 TAETDSQTETTAQ

-222 QKPAEQTLTTHLL
+222 QKPTEQNLTTHLL
-235 ELGRDDSYTNEDALP
+235 ELGRDDSYTDEDALP
-250 SHAKTRGKI
+250 SHAKTHGKV

-265 ASYVVHKEPEP
+265 ASYVVPKEPEP
-276 EYDCDEFVPT
+276 EYDCDDFLPT
-286 DEDLEYFRTIMS
+286 DEDLEYFREIMS
-298 ERDEDEDANNADDS
+298 ENDEDEDTNDAEDS

-327 KDTSAD
+327 KDASAD
-333 AGTGAHTTED
+333 AGTDAHITEDD

-354 EFLTQSMDPI
+354 EFLAQSMDPI

-371 VDIERRQAQES
+371 VDIERRKAQGS

-409 DEDVNLEES
+409 DEAVNLEES

-440 MGGEADAAAS
+440 MGNDGGMAGEANAAAS
-450 DAKFDTAQVEHN
+450 GATFGAAQVEHN

-494 RVVIPPASGLFYLQQ
+494 RVVIPPASGLFYLQR

-543 YYEPADVL
+543 YFEPADVL
-551 NFQQTYARNICAFT
+551 NFQQAYARNICAFT

-664 SVAGTPTAD
+664 SVAGTPTAND
-673 NSQHAEYDYRKIF
+673 SQHAEYDYRKIF

-712 TDDERADDNSTFHL
+712 TNEERADDNSTFHL

-763 KPSRYDTPEER
+763 NPSRYDTPEER

-782 REDDMAYDESYLIPA
+782 REDDMAYNESYLIPA

-826 RIQHVWVQAV
+826 RIQHVWVQAM
-836 RESTTRK
+836 REGTTRK

-939 MYIGQ
+939 MHIGQ

-993 ELACEPATIVNE
+993 ELACEPAAIVNE

-1010 ALNTACKQAV
+1010 ALNTACKKAV

-1026 RYDAVI
+1026 HYDAVI

-1044 NETYVSDEQ
+1044 NGTYVSDEQ

-1076 AWRAHAAKYAGVQ
+1076 AWRAHAAKYAG
-1089 AAGTASAQ
+1089 AQ

-1103 TRIDKCTSKF
+1103 KRVGKVIGKRTSKF

-1228 AAKACYDLAI
+1228 AAKACYDLAV
-1238 HFLPE
+1238 HFMPE

-1280 IQEILQAYNIPI
+1280 IQEILHAYNIPV

-1353 VKEKQA
+1353 AKEKQA

-1369 AAGGSAGGD
+1369 AAGGSAGGSGGSLGGRD
-1378 SGSFNSDN
+1378 GDDGSFGDGSFNGDN
-1386 SDDNDDDNHYDDNPF
+1386 NNDNDDDDHYDDNPF

-1408 FSSDDYPQ
+1408 FNSDDYPQ
-1416 DNDSDDSD
+1416 GDDSD
-1424 DSDDDFGDSDDTDDS
+1424 DLDDSDNSDDDFGDSDDADGSDTD
-1439 DSDF
+1439 F

>member
-1 MVRAFSNGYNR
+1 
-12 TYFNLFI
+12 
-19 TQRILLITS
+19 
-28 IYLHILSE
+28 
-36 YLQPLAMVGIT
+36 
-47 SYILKRCIER
+47 
-57 ISVVRLTKTTCVYAG
+57 
-72 ILCMSIGILFLVAAY
+72 MSIGILFLVAAY

-121 KNSARHKAA
+121 KNSARRKAA

-137 ADAGANV
+137 ADAT
-144 EVNAGADAAPAQTA
+144 PAQAA
-158 SVMTERKTAVSPAA
+158 SVMAESKTAASHAA
-172 TAGQAATAATDSQ
+172 TDKAAGQEATSATDSQ
-185 PATDRQPETDAID
+185 PETDA
-198 VTGGQHE
+198 T
-205 KAEAAETAAQ
+205 TAQ

-250 SHAKTRGKI
+250 SHAKTHGKV

-265 ASYVVHKEPEP
+265 ASYVVPKEPEP
-276 EYDCDEFVPT
+276 EYDCDDFVPT
-286 DEDLEYFRTIMS
+286 DEDLEYFREIMS
-298 ERDEDEDANNADDS
+298 ERDEDEDANDADDG
-312 AMDNDDAMA
+312 AMGNDDAASHA
-321 HNADKS
+321 HINKDAGADANAN
-327 KDTSAD
+327 TSAD
-333 AGTGAHTTED
+333 ARITEDD

-354 EFLTQSMDPI
+354 EFLAQSMDPI

-450 DAKFDTAQVEHN
+450 GATFGTAQVEHN

-509 QKPSSDLL
+509 QKPTSDLL

-631 ALPYLTTMGSVDA
+631 ALTYLTTMGSVDA

-653 SAGTAGVAGVA
+653 GAGNANSAGAGAAGFV
-664 SVAGTPTAD
+664 GKTTTND
-673 NSQHAEYDYRKIF
+673 SQYAEYDYRKIF

-712 TDDERADDNSTFHL
+712 TNDERADDNSTFHL

-744 ILHNAYIN
+744 IFHNAYIN
-752 IIDKQLARIAK
+752 IIDKELAHIAK
-763 KPSRYDTPEER
+763 NPSRYDTPEER

-782 REDDMAYDESYLIPA
+782 REDDMAYNESYLIPA

-939 MYIGQ
+939 MHIGQ

-993 ELACEPATIVNE
+993 ELACEPAAIVNE

-1044 NETYVSDEQ
+1044 NETYLSDEQ

-1089 AAGTASAQ
+1089 AAGTAGAQ
-1097 AAGDGR
+1097 ASGAHAAGNGR
-1103 TRIDKCTSKF
+1103 TRIDKRTSKF

-1150 GEKQQLNKAIVQ
+1150 GEKHQLNKAIVQ

-1228 AAKACYDLAI
+1228 AAKACYDLAV
-1238 HFLPE
+1238 HFMPE

-1353 VKEKQA
+1353 AKEKQA
-1359 LAQALEKAAA
+1359 LAQALEKAEA
-1369 AAGGSAGGD
+1369 AAGGSAGSSAGGAGGRDGD
-1378 SGSFNSDN
+1378 DGSFGNGSFNGDN
-1386 SDDNDDDNHYDDNPF
+1386 NDDNDDDDHYDDNPF
-1401 GTGSYNP
+1401 GAGSYNP
-1408 FSSDDYPQ
+1408 FNSDDYPQ
-1416 DNDSDDSD
+1416 DDDFDDSDDSDDFDDSDDSD
-1424 DSDDDFGDSDDTDDS
+1424 DSDTDF
-1439 DSDF
+1439 

>member
-1 MVRAFSNGYNR
+1 MRAFSNGYNR

-36 YLQPLAMVGIT
+36 SLLALAMVGIT

-98 GAICAGALAMELMD
+98 GAICAGALAMELLD

-121 KNSARHKAA
+121 KSSARRKAA

-144 EVNAGADAAPAQTA
+144 EVNAGADAAPAQAA

-172 TAGQAATAATDSQ
+172 TAGQEATSTTDSQ

-222 QKPAEQTLTTHLL
+222 QKHAEQNLTTHLL

-250 SHAKTRGKI
+250 SHAKTHGKV

-265 ASYVVHKEPEP
+265 ASYVVPKEPEP

-286 DEDLEYFRTIMS
+286 DEDLEYFRAIMS
-298 ERDEDEDANNADDS
+298 ERDEDKDA
-312 AMDNDDAMA
+312 
-321 HNADKS
+321 
-327 KDTSAD
+327 SAD
-333 AGTGAHTTED
+333 AGADANITED

-354 EFLTQSMDPI
+354 EFLAQSMDPI

-450 DAKFDTAQVEHN
+450 GAKFGTAQVEHN

-531 FLLFTKYYPENT
+531 FLLFTKYYPEKT
-543 YYEPADVL
+543 YYQPADVL

-653 SAGTAGVAGVA
+653 GAGNASAGNANSAGAGTASFVGK
-664 SVAGTPTAD
+664 TTTD
-673 NSQHAEYDYRKIF
+673 NSQYAEYDYRKIF

-712 TDDERADDNSTFHL
+712 TNEERADDNSTFHL

-848 VDFDRARMATID
+848 VDFDRARMANID

-1089 AAGTASAQ
+1089 AAGTQ
-1097 AAGDGR
+1097 AVGDGR
-1103 TRIDKCTSKF
+1103 TRIDKRTSKF
-1113 PARTGLVS
+1113 PVRTGLVS

-1271 DVEHIPTDD
+1271 IVEHIPTDD

-1353 VKEKQA
+1353 MKEKQA
-1359 LAQALEKAAA
+1359 LAQALEEAAA
-1369 AAGGSAGGD
+1369 AAGGSAGGSFGGRDGGDD
-1378 SGSFNSDN
+1378 SRGDGSFNSDN

-1416 DNDSDDSD
+1416 DDDSDDLDDAD
-1424 DSDDDFGDSDDTDDS
+1424 DSDDDFGDSDDADGS
-1439 DSDF
+1439 DNGL

>member
-36 YLQPLAMVGIT
+36 YLLPLVMVGIT

-98 GAICAGALAMELMD
+98 GAICAGALAIELMD

-121 KNSARHKAA
+121 KNSARRKAA

-137 ADAGANV
+137 ADAGAHAEADARPNT
-144 EVNAGADAAPAQTA
+144 GANAAPAQAA
-158 SVMTERKTAVSPAA
+158 SVMAESKTAASHAA
-172 TAGQAATAATDSQ
+172 TDKAAGQEATSATDSQ
-185 PATDRQPETDAID
+185 PET
-198 VTGGQHE
+198 
-205 KAEAAETAAQ
+205 AETAATAAQ

-235 ELGRDDSYTNEDALP
+235 EIGYNDSYTDEDTLP
-250 SHAKTRGKI
+250 SHAKKHGKV

-265 ASYVVHKEPEP
+265 ASYVVPKEPEP
-276 EYDCDEFVPT
+276 EYDCDDFVPT
-286 DEDLEYFRTIMS
+286 DEDLEYFRAIMS
-298 ERDEDEDANNADDS
+298 ENEKDEDANDAEDS

-333 AGTGAHTTED
+333 AGTDAHITED

-382 RKTAQIY
+382 RTTAQIY

-450 DAKFDTAQVEHN
+450 GAKFDTAQVEHN
-462 SDDKTVSMPELVL
+462 SDDKMVSMPELVL

-531 FLLFTKYYPENT
+531 FLLFTKYYPEKT
-543 YYEPADVL
+543 YYQPADVL

-644 DPACDTSAD
+644 DPACETSAGT
-653 SAGTAGVAGVA
+653 AGTAGVAGVA

-673 NSQHAEYDYRKIF
+673 NSQYAEYDYRKIF

-848 VDFDRARMATID
+848 VDFDRARMANID

-944 ELLGNLYSAATSTCA
+944 ELLGKLYSATTSTCA

-1032 DLLEPIIDTVDV
+1032 DLLEPIIDTIDM

-1076 AWRAHAAKYAGVQ
+1076 AWRAHADKYAGVQ
-1089 AAGTASAQ
+1089 AQGTAGAQ
-1097 AAGDGR
+1097 AVGDGR
-1103 TRIDKCTSKF
+1103 TRIDKRTSKF

-1353 VKEKQA
+1353 AKEKQA
-1359 LAQALEKAAA
+1359 LAQALEEAAA
-1369 AAGGSAGGD
+1369 AAGGSAGGLAGGD

-1386 SDDNDDDNHYDDNPF
+1386 SDDDNHYDDNPF

-1416 DNDSDDSD
+1416 DNDTDDSDNSD

>member
-36 YLQPLAMVGIT
+36 YPLPLVMVGIT

-98 GAICAGALAMELMD
+98 GAICAGALAIELMD

-121 KNSARHKAA
+121 KSSARRKAA

-144 EVNAGADAAPAQTA
+144 EVNAGADAAPAQAA
-158 SVMTERKTAVSPAA
+158 SVMVESKTAASHAA

-185 PATDRQPETDAID
+185 PATDRQPET
-198 VTGGQHE
+198 
-205 KAEAAETAAQ
+205 AETAAQ

-222 QKPAEQTLTTHLL
+222 QKPAEQNLTTHLL

-250 SHAKTRGKI
+250 SHAKAHGKV

-265 ASYVVHKEPEP
+265 ASYVVPKEPEP

-286 DEDLEYFRTIMS
+286 DEDLEYFRAIMS
-298 ERDEDEDANNADDS
+298 ERDEDEDANDAEDS

-321 HNADKS
+321 HDADKS

-333 AGTGAHTTED
+333 AGTDAHTTED

-354 EFLTQSMDPI
+354 EFLAQSMDPI

-409 DEDVNLEES
+409 DEAVNLEES

-433 AQANADA
+433 AQENADA

-450 DAKFDTAQVEHN
+450 GAKFNTRQVEHN

-531 FLLFTKYYPENT
+531 FLLFTKYYPEKT

-653 SAGTAGVAGVA
+653 SAGTAGVAGVD

-744 ILHNAYIN
+744 ILHIAYIN
-752 IIDKQLARIAK
+752 IIDKELAHIAK
-763 KPSRYDTPEER
+763 NPSRYDTPEER

-836 RESTTRK
+836 REGTTRK

-1089 AAGTASAQ
+1089 AAGTAGAQ
-1097 AAGDGR
+1097 AVGDGR
-1103 TRIDKCTSKF
+1103 TRIDKRASKF

-1121 NVRNVRHNKT
+1121 NVRNVHHNKT

-1228 AAKACYDLAI
+1228 AAKACYDLAV
-1238 HFLPE
+1238 HFMPE

-1353 VKEKQA
+1353 MKEKQA
-1359 LAQALEKAAA
+1359 LAQALEEAAA

-1378 SGSFNSDN
+1378 DSSGSFGDDSSNGDN
-1386 SDDNDDDNHYDDNPF
+1386 NDDNDDDNHYDDNPF

-1424 DSDDDFGDSDDTDDS
+1424 DSDDDFDDSDDTGDS

>member
-1 MVRAFSNGYNR
+1 M
-12 TYFNLFI
+12 
-19 TQRILLITS
+19 
-28 IYLHILSE
+28 
-36 YLQPLAMVGIT
+36 
-47 SYILKRCIER
+47 
-57 ISVVRLTKTTCVYAG
+57 VRLTKTTCVYAG
-72 ILCMSIGILFLVAAY
+72 ILCMSIGILFLVAANIY
-87 MYTELWFALLV
+87 SELWFALVV
-98 GAICAGALAMELMD
+98 GAICANELAVVLMD
-112 RAGVWDVLR
+112 RAGVWDALR
-121 KNSARHKAA
+121 KYGARRKAA

-137 ADAGANV
+137 TDAGANAAGADAGAN
-144 EVNAGADAAPAQTA
+144 AAPAQTA
-158 SVMTERKTAVSPAA
+158 SAMAESKTAVSQIAA
-172 TAGQAATAATDSQ
+172 AGQAATAATDSQ
-185 PATDRQPETDAID
+185 TETDATD
-198 VTGGQHE
+198 AHHE
-205 KAEAAETAAQ
+205 TAETDSQTETTAQ
-215 TTTAVET
+215 TTTATET
-222 QKPAEQTLTTHLL
+222 QKPTEQNLTTHLL
-235 ELGRDDSYTNEDALP
+235 ELGRDDSYTDEDALP
-250 SHAKTRGKI
+250 SHAKTHGKV

-265 ASYVVHKEPEP
+265 AAYVVPKEPEP
-276 EYDCDEFVPT
+276 EYDCDDFLPT
-286 DEDLEYFRTIMS
+286 DEDLEYFREIMS
-298 ERDEDEDANNADDS
+298 ERDEDEDANDTDDS
-312 AMDNDDAMA
+312 AMDNDDATSHETHKNKDA
-321 HNADKS
+321 NADA
-327 KDTSAD
+327 SAD
-333 AGTGAHTTED
+333 AHMTED

-354 EFLTQSMDPI
+354 EFLAQSMDPI

-371 VDIERRQAQES
+371 VDIERRKAQAS

-409 DEDVNLEES
+409 DEAVNLEES

-440 MGGEADAAAS
+440 MGNDGGVAGEADAAAS
-450 DAKFDTAQVEHN
+450 GATFGAAQVEHN

-494 RVVIPPASGLFYLQQ
+494 RVVIPPASGLFYLQR
-509 QKPSSDLL
+509 QKPTSDLL

-551 NFQQTYARNICAFT
+551 NFQQAYARNICAFT

-644 DPACDTSAD
+644 DPACETSAGAAG
-653 SAGTAGVAGVA
+653 SANTAGTAGFAGK
-664 SVAGTPTAD
+664 TTTND
-673 NSQHAEYDYRKIF
+673 SQHAEYDYRKIF

-712 TDDERADDNSTFHL
+712 TNEERADDNSTFHL

-744 ILHNAYIN
+744 IFHNAYIN
-752 IIDKQLARIAK
+752 IIDKELAHIAK
-763 KPSRYDTPEER
+763 NPSRYDTPEER

-836 RESTTRK
+836 REGTTRK

-892 NIEDQRFCPAR
+892 NIEDQRFCPSR

-939 MYIGQ
+939 MHIGQ

-993 ELACEPATIVNE
+993 ELACEPAAIVNE

-1010 ALNTACKQAV
+1010 ALNTACKKAV

-1026 RYDAVI
+1026 HYDAVI

-1044 NETYVSDEQ
+1044 NGTYVSDEQ

-1076 AWRAHAAKYAGVQ
+1076 AWRAHAAKYAG
-1089 AAGTASAQ
+1089 AQ

-1103 TRIDKCTSKF
+1103 KRVGKVIGKRTSKF

-1228 AAKACYDLAI
+1228 AAKACYDLAV
-1238 HFLPE
+1238 HFMPE

-1280 IQEILQAYNIPI
+1280 IQEILHAYNIPV

-1353 VKEKQA
+1353 AKEKQA

-1369 AAGGSAGGD
+1369 AAGGSAGGSGGSLGGRD
-1378 SGSFNSDN
+1378 GDDGSFGDGSFNGDN
-1386 SDDNDDDNHYDDNPF
+1386 NNDNDDDHYDDNPF

-1408 FSSDDYPQ
+1408 FNSDDYPQ
-1416 DNDSDDSD
+1416 GDDSD
-1424 DSDDDFGDSDDTDDS
+1424 DLDDSDNSDDDFGDSDDADGSDTD
-1439 DSDF
+1439 F

>member
-1 MVRAFSNGYNR
+1 M
-12 TYFNLFI
+12 
-19 TQRILLITS
+19 
-28 IYLHILSE
+28 
-36 YLQPLAMVGIT
+36 
-47 SYILKRCIER
+47 
-57 ISVVRLTKTTCVYAG
+57 VRLTKTTCVYAG
-72 ILCMSIGILFLVAAY
+72 ILCMSIGILFLVAANIY
-87 MYTELWFALLV
+87 SELWFALVV
-98 GAICAGALAMELMD
+98 GALCANELAVVLMD
-112 RAGVWDVLR
+112 RAGVWDALR
-121 KNSARHKAA
+121 KYGARRKAA

-137 ADAGANV
+137 TDAGANVEVNAGANV
-144 EVNAGADAAPAQTA
+144 EVNAGADAVSNADADAAPAQAA
-158 SVMTERKTAVSPAA
+158 SVMVESKTAASH
-172 TAGQAATAATDSQ
+172 AATDKAAGQEATS
-185 PATDRQPETDAID
+185 ATDRQPETDAID

-265 ASYVVHKEPEP
+265 ASYVVPKEPEP

-333 AGTGAHTTED
+333 AGADANITED

-354 EFLTQSMDPI
+354 EFLAQSMDPI

-531 FLLFTKYYPENT
+531 FLLFTKYYPEKT
-543 YYEPADVL
+543 YYQPADVL

-644 DPACDTSAD
+644 DPACDTSAN
-653 SAGTAGVAGVA
+653 SAGNASAGNANSAGAGTAGFVGK
-664 SVAGTPTAD
+664 TTTD

-1076 AWRAHAAKYAGVQ
+1076 AWRAHAAKYAG
-1089 AAGTASAQ
+1089 AQ
-1097 AAGDGR
+1097 ASGAQASGAQTAGAQAVGDGR
-1103 TRIDKCTSKF
+1103 TRIGKVTGKRTSKF

-1228 AAKACYDLAI
+1228 AAKACYDLAV
-1238 HFLPE
+1238 HFMPE

-1280 IQEILQAYNIPI
+1280 IQEILHAYNIPI

-1329 QDDVFVGIAR
+1329 R
-1339 SIERSPQERQLELG
+1339 
-1353 VKEKQA
+1353 
-1359 LAQALEKAAA
+1359 
-1369 AAGGSAGGD
+1369 
-1378 SGSFNSDN
+1378 
-1386 SDDNDDDNHYDDNPF
+1386 
-1401 GTGSYNP
+1401 
-1408 FSSDDYPQ
+1408 
-1416 DNDSDDSD
+1416 
-1424 DSDDDFGDSDDTDDS
+1424 
-1439 DSDF
+1439 

>member
-1 MVRAFSNGYNR
+1 
-12 TYFNLFI
+12 
-19 TQRILLITS
+19 
-28 IYLHILSE
+28 
-36 YLQPLAMVGIT
+36 
-47 SYILKRCIER
+47 
-57 ISVVRLTKTTCVYAG
+57 
-72 ILCMSIGILFLVAAY
+72 MSIGILFLVAAY

-121 KNSARHKAA
+121 KNSARRKAA

-144 EVNAGADAAPAQTA
+144 EVNAGADAVSNADADAAPAQTA
-158 SVMTERKTAVSPAA
+158 SVMAESKTTASQTET
-172 TAGQAATAATDSQ
+172 TETAATDSQ
-185 PATDRQPETDAID
+185 PAT
-198 VTGGQHE
+198 
-205 KAEAAETAAQ
+205 AATAATAAQ
-215 TTTAVET
+215 TTTATET
-222 QKPAEQTLTTHLL
+222 HKPAEQNLTTHLL

-250 SHAKTRGKI
+250 SHAKKHGKV

-265 ASYVVHKEPEP
+265 ASYVVPKEPEP
-276 EYDCDEFVPT
+276 EYDCDDFVPT
-286 DEDLEYFRTIMS
+286 DEDLEYFREIMS
-298 ERDEDEDANNADDS
+298 ENDEDEDTNDAEDS
-312 AMDNDDAMA
+312 AMDNDDAASHA
-321 HNADKS
+321 HINKDAGADANAN
-327 KDTSAD
+327 TSAD
-333 AGTGAHTTED
+333 ARITEDD

-354 EFLTQSMDPI
+354 EFLAQSMDPI

-371 VDIERRQAQES
+371 VDIERRKAQAS

-409 DEDVNLEES
+409 DEAVNLEES

-440 MGGEADAAAS
+440 MGNDGRVAGEADAAAS
-450 DAKFDTAQVEHN
+450 GATFGATQVEHN

-494 RVVIPPASGLFYLQQ
+494 RVVIPPASGLFYLQR
-509 QKPSSDLL
+509 QKPTSDLL

-551 NFQQTYARNICAFT
+551 NFQQAYARNICAFT

-644 DPACDTSAD
+644 DPACETSAGAAGAAGAAGTAVG
-653 SAGTAGVAGVA
+653 AGTAGFVGK
-664 SVAGTPTAD
+664 TTTND
-673 NSQHAEYDYRKIF
+673 SQHAEYDYRKIF

-712 TDDERADDNSTFHL
+712 TNEERADDNSTFHL

-744 ILHNAYIN
+744 IFHNAYIN
-752 IIDKQLARIAK
+752 IIDKELAHIAK
-763 KPSRYDTPEER
+763 NPSRYDTPEER

-1089 AAGTASAQ
+1089 AAGTAGAQ
-1097 AAGDGR
+1097 AVGDGR
-1103 TRIDKCTSKF
+1103 TRIDKRTSKF

-1359 LAQALEKAAA
+1359 LAQALEEAAA

>member
-1 MVRAFSNGYNR
+1 M
-12 TYFNLFI
+12 
-19 TQRILLITS
+19 
-28 IYLHILSE
+28 
-36 YLQPLAMVGIT
+36 
-47 SYILKRCIER
+47 
-57 ISVVRLTKTTCVYAG
+57 VRLTKTTCVYAG
-72 ILCMSIGILFLVAAY
+72 ILCMSIGILFLVAANIY
-87 MYTELWFALLV
+87 SELWFALVV
-98 GAICAGALAMELMD
+98 GALCANELAVVLMD
-112 RAGVWDVLR
+112 RAGVWDALR
-121 KNSARHKAA
+121 KYGARRKAA

-137 ADAGANV
+137 TDAGANV
-144 EVNAGADAAPAQTA
+144 EVNAGADAVSNADADAAPAQAA

-185 PATDRQPETDAID
+185 TETDAID
-198 VTGGQHE
+198 VTDGQHE
-205 KAEAAETAAQ
+205 TAPTSETTAQ
-215 TTTAVET
+215 TATATET
-222 QKPAEQTLTTHLL
+222 QKPTEQNLTTHLL
-235 ELGRDDSYTNEDALP
+235 ELGRDDSYTDEDALP
-250 SHAKTRGKI
+250 SHAKTHGKV

-265 ASYVVHKEPEP
+265 ASYVVPKEPEP
-276 EYDCDEFVPT
+276 EYDCDDFLPT
-286 DEDLEYFRTIMS
+286 DEDLEYFREIMS
-298 ERDEDEDANNADDS
+298 ENDEDEDTNDAEDS
-312 AMDNDDAMA
+312 AMDNDDAASHA
-321 HNADKS
+321 HKNKDAGADTS
-327 KDTSAD
+327 ADTSAD
-333 AGTGAHTTED
+333 AHMTEDD

-354 EFLTQSMDPI
+354 EFLAQSMDPI

-371 VDIERRQAQES
+371 VDIERRKAQQS

-409 DEDVNLEES
+409 DEAVNLEES

-433 AQANADA
+433 AQANGVA
-440 MGGEADAAAS
+440 MGNDGGVAGEADAAAS
-450 DAKFDTAQVEHN
+450 GATFGAAQVEHN

-494 RVVIPPASGLFYLQQ
+494 RVVIPPASGLFYLQR

-551 NFQQTYARNICAFT
+551 NFQQAYARNICAFT

-644 DPACDTSAD
+644 DPACETSAGAAG
-653 SAGTAGVAGVA
+653 SAGTASAAVGADTAGFV
-664 SVAGTPTAD
+664 GKTTTN

-892 NIEDQRFCPAR
+892 NIEDQRFCPSR

-939 MYIGQ
+939 MHIGQ

-964 RELFACAKKYNDPLI
+964 RELFTCAKKYNDPLI

-993 ELACEPATIVNE
+993 ELACEPAAIVNE

-1010 ALNTACKQAV
+1010 ALNTACKKAV

-1026 RYDAVI
+1026 HYDAVI

-1044 NETYVSDEQ
+1044 NGTYVSDEQ

-1076 AWRAHAAKYAGVQ
+1076 AWRAHAAKYAG
-1089 AAGTASAQ
+1089 AQ
-1097 AAGDGR
+1097 AADAQASGAQTAGAQAVGDGR
-1103 TRIDKCTSKF
+1103 TRIGKVTGKRTSKF

-1228 AAKACYDLAI
+1228 AAKACYDLAV
-1238 HFLPE
+1238 HFMPE

-1280 IQEILQAYNIPI
+1280 IQEILHAYNIPI

-1353 VKEKQA
+1353 AKEKQA

-1369 AAGGSAGGD
+1369 AAGGSAGGSFGGHGGDD
-1378 SGSFNSDN
+1378 SRGDGSFNSDN

-1408 FSSDDYPQ
+1408 FSSDGYPQ
-1416 DNDSDDSD
+1416 DDDSDDSD
-1424 DSDDDFGDSDDTDDS
+1424 DSDDDSDDS

>member
-1 MVRAFSNGYNR
+1 
-12 TYFNLFI
+12 
-19 TQRILLITS
+19 
-28 IYLHILSE
+28 
-36 YLQPLAMVGIT
+36 
-47 SYILKRCIER
+47 
-57 ISVVRLTKTTCVYAG
+57 
-72 ILCMSIGILFLVAAY
+72 MSIGILFLVAAN
-87 MYTELWFALLV
+87 MYTELWFALVV
-98 GAICAGALAMELMD
+98 GAICANKLAVDLMD
-112 RAGVWDVLR
+112 RAGVWDALR
-121 KNSARHKAA
+121 KRSARRKAA
-130 DKAADAQ
+130 GKAADAHG
-137 ADAGANV
+137 DAGAA
-144 EVNAGADAAPAQTA
+144 AGADVRANAAPAQTA
-158 SVMTERKTAVSPAA
+158 SVMAESK
-172 TAGQAATAATDSQ
+172 TAATDSQ
-185 PATDRQPETDAID
+185 TETTETDATD
-198 VTGGQHE
+198 AHH
-205 KAEAAETAAQ
+205 ETAATDSPTETTAQ

-222 QKPAEQTLTTHLL
+222 QKSAEQNLTTHLL

-250 SHAKTRGKI
+250 SHAKTHGKV

-265 ASYVVHKEPEP
+265 ASYVVPKEPEP

-286 DEDLEYFRTIMS
+286 DEDLEYFRAIMS
-298 ERDEDEDANNADDS
+298 ERDEDEDANDADDS
-312 AMDNDDAMA
+312 AIDND
-321 HNADKS
+321 NAASHETHKS
-327 KDTSAD
+327 KDASAD
-333 AGTGAHTTED
+333 AGADANITED

-354 EFLTQSMDPI
+354 EFLAQSMDPI

-409 DEDVNLEES
+409 DEAVNLEES

-433 AQANADA
+433 APASADA
-440 MGGEADAAAS
+440 MGNDGGVAGEADAAAS
-450 DAKFDTAQVEHN
+450 GATFGTAQVEHN

-509 QKPSSDLL
+509 QKPTSDLL

-653 SAGTAGVAGVA
+653 GAGNANSAGAGTAGFVGK
-664 SVAGTPTAD
+664 TTTD
-673 NSQHAEYDYRKIF
+673 DSQYAEYDYRKIF

-712 TDDERADDNSTFHL
+712 TNDERADDNSTFHL

-763 KPSRYDTPEER
+763 NPSRYDTSEER

-782 REDDMAYDESYLIPA
+782 REDDMAYNESYLIPA

-1089 AAGTASAQ
+1089 AAGTQ
-1097 AAGDGR
+1097 AVGDGR
-1103 TRIDKCTSKF
+1103 TRIDKRTSKF

-1339 SIERSPQERQLELG
+1339 SIEHSPQERQLELG
-1353 VKEKQA
+1353 MKEKQA
-1359 LAQALEKAAA
+1359 LAQALEEAAA
-1369 AAGGSAGGD
+1369 AAGGSAGGSFSGRNGGDD
-1378 SGSFNSDN
+1378 SRGDGSFNSDN

>member
-1 MVRAFSNGYNR
+1 
-12 TYFNLFI
+12 
-19 TQRILLITS
+19 
-28 IYLHILSE
+28 
-36 YLQPLAMVGIT
+36 
-47 SYILKRCIER
+47 
-57 ISVVRLTKTTCVYAG
+57 
-72 ILCMSIGILFLVAAY
+72 MSIGILFLVAANIY
-87 MYTELWFALLV
+87 SELWFALVV
-98 GAICAGALAMELMD
+98 GAICANELAVVLMD
-112 RAGVWDVLR
+112 RAGVWDALR
-121 KNSARHKAA
+121 KYGARRKAA

-137 ADAGANV
+137 TDAGANAAGADAGADAGANAAGADAGA
-144 EVNAGADAAPAQTA
+144 NAGADAAPAQTA
-158 SVMTERKTAVSPAA
+158 SVMAESKTAASQTVA
-172 TAGQAATAATDSQ
+172 AGQAATTATDSQ
-185 PATDRQPETDAID
+185 TETDAID
-198 VTGGQHE
+198 VTDGQHE
-205 KAEAAETAAQ
+205 TAPTSETTAQ
-215 TTTAVET
+215 TATATET
-222 QKPAEQTLTTHLL
+222 QKPTEQNLTTHLL
-235 ELGRDDSYTNEDALP
+235 ELGRDDSYTDEDALP
-250 SHAKTRGKI
+250 SHAKTHGKV

-265 ASYVVHKEPEP
+265 ASYVVPKEPEP
-276 EYDCDEFVPT
+276 EYDCDDFVPT
-286 DEDLEYFRTIMS
+286 DEDLEYFREIMS
-298 ERDEDEDANNADDS
+298 ERDEDEDTNDADDS
-312 AMDNDDAMA
+312 AMDNDDATSHETHKNKDA
-321 HNADKS
+321 SADG
-327 KDTSAD
+327 SAD
-333 AGTGAHTTED
+333 AHMTED

-354 EFLTQSMDPI
+354 EFLAQSMDPI

-371 VDIERRQAQES
+371 VDIERRQAQKS

-409 DEDVNLEES
+409 DEAVNLEES

-440 MGGEADAAAS
+440 MGNDGGMAGEANAAAS
-450 DAKFDTAQVEHN
+450 GATFGAAQVEHN

-494 RVVIPPASGLFYLQQ
+494 RVVIPPASGLFYLQR
-509 QKPSSDLL
+509 QKPTSDLL

-551 NFQQTYARNICAFT
+551 NFQQAYARNICAFT

-644 DPACDTSAD
+644 DPACETSAGA
-653 SAGTAGVAGVA
+653 AGTAVGADA
-664 SVAGTPTAD
+664 AGTAVGADTAGFVGKTTTND
-673 NSQHAEYDYRKIF
+673 SQYAGYDYRKIF

-712 TDDERADDNSTFHL
+712 TNEERADDNSTFHL

-752 IIDKQLARIAK
+752 IIDAQLARIPK
-763 KPSRYDTPEER
+763 NPSRYDTPEER

-782 REDDMAYDESYLIPA
+782 REDDMAYNESYLIPA

-836 RESTTRK
+836 REGTTRK

-939 MYIGQ
+939 MHIGQ

-993 ELACEPATIVNE
+993 ELACEPAAIVNE

-1010 ALNTACKQAV
+1010 ALNTACKKAV

-1026 RYDAVI
+1026 HYDAVI

-1044 NETYVSDEQ
+1044 NGTYVSDEQ
-1053 VSWQYFANYV
+1053 VSWQYFSNYV

-1076 AWRAHAAKYAGVQ
+1076 AWRAHADKYAGAQ
-1089 AAGTASAQ
+1089 AADAQASGAH

-1103 TRIDKCTSKF
+1103 KRVGKRTSKF

-1228 AAKACYDLAI
+1228 AAKACYDLAV
-1238 HFLPE
+1238 HFMPE

-1280 IQEILQAYNIPI
+1280 IQEILHAYNIPI

-1353 VKEKQA
+1353 AKEKQA

-1369 AAGGSAGGD
+1369 AAGGTVGGSFGGHGGD
-1378 SGSFNSDN
+1378 DGLFGDGSHGDDSFNGDN
-1386 SDDNDDDNHYDDNPF
+1386 NDDNDDDDHYDDNPF
-1401 GTGSYNP
+1401 GAGSYNP
-1408 FSSDDYPQ
+1408 FNSDDYPQ
-1416 DNDSDDSD
+1416 DDDSDDSD
-1424 DSDDDFGDSDDTDDS
+1424 DLDDADDSDNSDDDFGDSDDADSSDTD
-1439 DSDF
+1439 F

>member
-1 MVRAFSNGYNR
+1 
-12 TYFNLFI
+12 
-19 TQRILLITS
+19 
-28 IYLHILSE
+28 
-36 YLQPLAMVGIT
+36 
-47 SYILKRCIER
+47 
-57 ISVVRLTKTTCVYAG
+57 
-72 ILCMSIGILFLVAAY
+72 MSIGILFLVAAY

-144 EVNAGADAAPAQTA
+144 EVNAGADAAPAQAA

-205 KAEAAETAAQ
+205 KAAAAETAAQ
-215 TTTAVET
+215 TTTAAET
-222 QKPAEQTLTTHLL
+222 QKHAEQNLTTHLL

-250 SHAKTRGKI
+250 SHAKTHGKV

-265 ASYVVHKEPEP
+265 ASYVVPKEPEP
-276 EYDCDEFVPT
+276 GYDCDEFVPT
-286 DEDLEYFRTIMS
+286 DEDLEYFRAIMS
-298 ERDEDEDANNADDS
+298 ERDEDEDVNDADDS
-312 AMDNDDAMA
+312 AIDND
-321 HNADKS
+321 NAASHETHKS
-327 KDTSAD
+327 KDASAD
-333 AGTGAHTTED
+333 AGADANITED

-440 MGGEADAAAS
+440 MGNDGRVAGEADAAAS
-450 DAKFDTAQVEHN
+450 GATFGATQVEHN

-494 RVVIPPASGLFYLQQ
+494 RVVIPPASGLFYLQR

-551 NFQQTYARNICAFT
+551 NFQQAYARNICAFT

-644 DPACDTSAD
+644 DPACETSAGAAG
-653 SAGTAGVAGVA
+653 SANTAGTAGFVGK
-664 SVAGTPTAD
+664 TTTD

-752 IIDKQLARIAK
+752 IIDKELAHIAK
-763 KPSRYDTPEER
+763 NPSRYDTPEER

-836 RESTTRK
+836 REGTTRK

-1089 AAGTASAQ
+1089 AAG
-1097 AAGDGR
+1097 DGR
-1103 TRIDKCTSKF
+1103 TRIDKRTSKF

-1353 VKEKQA
+1353 MKEKQA
-1359 LAQALEKAAA
+1359 LAQALEEAAA

-1424 DSDDDFGDSDDTDDS
+1424 DSDDDFDDSDDTDDS

>member
-1 MVRAFSNGYNR
+1 
-12 TYFNLFI
+12 
-19 TQRILLITS
+19 
-28 IYLHILSE
+28 
-36 YLQPLAMVGIT
+36 
-47 SYILKRCIER
+47 
-57 ISVVRLTKTTCVYAG
+57 
-72 ILCMSIGILFLVAAY
+72 MSIGILFLVAAK
-87 MYTELWFALLV
+87 MYTELWFALVV
-98 GAICAGALAMELMD
+98 GAICANKLAVDLMD
-112 RAGVWDVLR
+112 RAGVWNALR
-121 KNSARHKAA
+121 KRSARRKAA
-130 DKAADAQ
+130 GKAADAHG
-137 ADAGANV
+137 DAGAA
-144 EVNAGADAAPAQTA
+144 AGADVRANAAPAQTA
-158 SVMTERKTAVSPAA
+158 SVMAERK
-172 TAGQAATAATDSQ
+172 TAATDSQ
-185 PATDRQPETDAID
+185 TETTETDATD
-198 VTGGQHE
+198 AHH
-205 KAEAAETAAQ
+205 ETAATDSPTETTAQ

-222 QKPAEQTLTTHLL
+222 QKSAEQNLTTHLL

-250 SHAKTRGKI
+250 SHAKTHGKV

-265 ASYVVHKEPEP
+265 ASYVVPKEPEP
-276 EYDCDEFVPT
+276 EYDCDDFVPT
-286 DEDLEYFRTIMS
+286 DEDLEYFREIMS
-298 ERDEDEDANNADDS
+298 ERDEDEDVNDAGDS
-312 AMDNDDAMA
+312 AMDNDDATSHDTHKNKNA
-321 HNADKS
+321 NADA
-327 KDTSAD
+327 SAD
-333 AGTGAHTTED
+333 AHMTED

-354 EFLTQSMDPI
+354 EFLAQSMDPI

-371 VDIERRQAQES
+371 VNIERRKAQAS

-409 DEDVNLEES
+409 DEAVNLEES

-440 MGGEADAAAS
+440 MGNDGGMAGEANAAAS
-450 DAKFDTAQVEHN
+450 GATFGAAQVEHN

-494 RVVIPPASGLFYLQQ
+494 RVVIPPASGLFYLQR

-543 YYEPADVL
+543 YFEPADVL
-551 NFQQTYARNICAFT
+551 NFQQAYARNICAFT

-712 TDDERADDNSTFHL
+712 TNEERADDNSTFHL

-744 ILHNAYIN
+744 IFHNAYIN
-752 IIDKQLARIAK
+752 IIDKELAHIAK
-763 KPSRYDTPEER
+763 NPSRYDTPEER

-836 RESTTRK
+836 REGTTRK

-892 NIEDQRFCPAR
+892 NIEDQRFCPSR
-903 RYTSIQD
+903 RYTSVQD

-939 MYIGQ
+939 MHIGQ

-993 ELACEPATIVNE
+993 ELACEPAAIVNE

-1044 NETYVSDEQ
+1044 NGTYVSDEQ

-1076 AWRAHAAKYAGVQ
+1076 AWRAHAAKYAG
-1089 AAGTASAQ
+1089 AQ
-1097 AAGDGR
+1097 ASGAQTAGDGR
-1103 TRIDKCTSKF
+1103 KRIGKVTGKRTSKF

-1175 ARMVLINSLVHA
+1175 ARMVLINNLVHA

-1228 AAKACYDLAI
+1228 AAKACYDLAV
-1238 HFLPE
+1238 HFMPE

-1280 IQEILQAYNIPI
+1280 IQEILHAYNIPI

-1369 AAGGSAGGD
+1369 AAGGSADGSGGD
-1378 SGSFNSDN
+1378 DGLFGDGSFNGDN
-1386 SDDNDDDNHYDDNPF
+1386 NDDNDDDHYDDNPF
-1401 GTGSYNP
+1401 GAGSYNP
-1408 FSSDDYPQ
+1408 FNSDDYPQ
-1416 DNDSDDSD
+1416 GDGADDL
-1424 DSDDDFGDSDDTDDS
+1424 DDTDDS
-1439 DSDF
+1439 DNSDDPDDDFGESDDADGSDTDF

>member
-1 MVRAFSNGYNR
+1 M
-12 TYFNLFI
+12 
-19 TQRILLITS
+19 
-28 IYLHILSE
+28 
-36 YLQPLAMVGIT
+36 
-47 SYILKRCIER
+47 
-57 ISVVRLTKTTCVYAG
+57 VRLTKTTCVYAG
-72 ILCMSIGILFLVAAY
+72 ILCMSIGILFLVAANIY
-87 MYTELWFALLV
+87 SELWFALVV
-98 GAICAGALAMELMD
+98 GALCANELAVVLMD
-112 RAGVWDVLR
+112 RAGVWDALR
-121 KNSARHKAA
+121 KYGARRKAA

-137 ADAGANV
+137 TDAGANVEVNAGANV
-144 EVNAGADAAPAQTA
+144 EVNAGADAVSNADADAAPAQAA
-158 SVMTERKTAVSPAA
+158 SVMVESKTAASH
-172 TAGQAATAATDSQ
+172 AATDKAAGQEATS
-185 PATDRQPETDAID
+185 ATDRQPETDAID

-265 ASYVVHKEPEP
+265 ASYVVPKEPEP

-333 AGTGAHTTED
+333 AGADANITED

-354 EFLTQSMDPI
+354 EFLAQSMDPI

-531 FLLFTKYYPENT
+531 FLLFTKYYPEKT
-543 YYEPADVL
+543 YYQPADVL

-644 DPACDTSAD
+644 DPACDTSAN
-653 SAGTAGVAGVA
+653 SAGNASAGNANSAGAGTAGFVGK
-664 SVAGTPTAD
+664 TTTD

-1076 AWRAHAAKYAGVQ
+1076 AWRAHAAKYAG
-1089 AAGTASAQ
+1089 AQ
-1097 AAGDGR
+1097 ASGAQASGAQTAGAQAVGDGR
-1103 TRIDKCTSKF
+1103 TRIGKVTGKRTSKF

-1228 AAKACYDLAI
+1228 AAKACYDLAV
-1238 HFLPE
+1238 HFMPE

-1280 IQEILQAYNIPI
+1280 IQEILHAYNIPI

-1353 VKEKQA
+1353 AKEKQA

-1369 AAGGSAGGD
+1369 AAGGSAGGSFSGRDGGDD
-1378 SGSFNSDN
+1378 SRGDGSFNSDN

-1424 DSDDDFGDSDDTDDS
+1424 DSDDDFDDSDDTDDS